1 MGVETSCDRI
11 VRAYTINN
19 ARITFE
25 EELKGSIEPGKL
37 ADLVIL
43 SADYLTVPES
53 EIQRL
58 TALATMI
65 GGKLVYI
72 DPAARAELARCAS
85 ATILI
90 YDSSTDQYI
99 YAWRTDKR
107 VTTDHRCRRRE
118 RMPMQD
124 SARPSTAPAVTI
136 GRSACGS
143 RNFSGRGSRRL
154 GRQRQGFLD
163 ADHVARHV
171 DGRVVASDVTEHH
184 PQGQH
189 LAVDEPM
196 GGFEA
201 DAVLTNVDGRPGSV
215 RGFDRKLHVVPR
227 RPAAF
232 RADVRGWRYPAR
244 TRTKP
249 VHLSGRTLRAL
260 SKKSTKGRRRG
271 HSRLDKDSD
280 RLSGDHYRLQH
291 LGYRG
296 AAAGLS

>member
-1 MGVETSCDRI
+1 MARAVGRGGDRHRARRRPVLDGNGSTLRGRAALRPRRENDPCHRARMGVETSCDRI

-154 GRQRQGFLD
+154 GRQRQAFP
-163 ADHVARHV
+163 RIP
-171 DGRVVASDVTEHH
+171 R
-184 PQGQH
+184 
-189 LAVDEPM
+189 
-196 GGFEA
+196 
-201 DAVLTNVDGRPGSV
+201 
-215 RGFDRKLHVVPR
+215 RGPR
-227 RPAAF
+227 RPSCRWACS
-232 RADVRGWRYPAR
+232 RQRRHGTPPA
-244 TRTKP
+244 
-249 VHLSGRTLRAL
+249 G
-260 SKKSTKGRRRG
+260 STPGRRRTDG
-271 HSRLDKDSD
+271 WIR
-280 RLSGDHYRLQH
+280 SGRRPH
-291 LGYRG
+291 
-296 AAAGLS
+296 